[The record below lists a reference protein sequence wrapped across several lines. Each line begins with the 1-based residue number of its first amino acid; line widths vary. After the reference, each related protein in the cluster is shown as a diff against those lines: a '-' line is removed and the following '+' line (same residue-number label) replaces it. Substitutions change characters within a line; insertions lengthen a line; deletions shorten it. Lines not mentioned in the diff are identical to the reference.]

1 MKLDKQ
7 FKEANQAAIHLEDTS
22 NIIITAFMF
31 VLISRFMLLPVGLF
45 NMCVLEACKTVP
57 EVPDIYSYRLTLKV
71 LAPFIIYLMAAWA
84 KNILS
89 CGDVWKEDNQKKA
102 TTVCRALSV
111 ATKAYLFTC
120 AVGSIAVCIYN
131 MYRLYDL
138 SAPELI
144 INDVILIWKVLSILY
159 MAYVIIMS
167 TKAKVPTTSQST

>member
-31 VLISRFMLLPVGLF
+31 VLISRFVLLPVGLF
-45 NMCVLEACKTVP
+45 STCVSEACKT
-57 EVPDIYSYRLTLKV
+57 VPDIYSYRLMLKV
-71 LAPFIIYLMAAWA
+71 LTPFLIYLMAAWA
-84 KNILS
+84 KTILS
-89 CGDVWKEDNQKKA
+89 CGDVWNEDSQKKV
-102 TTVCRALSV
+102 TTVPRALSV

-120 AVGSIAVCIYN
+120 AVDSIAVCIYN

-144 INDVILIWKVLSILY
+144 INDAILIWKVLSILY
-159 MAYVIIMS
+159 MAYVIIVS
-167 TKAKVPTTSQST
+167 TKEKVPTAS